1 MKLPALPLI
10 MVLLAS
16 GCTVLK
22 DKILVSTSTI
32 LGFEVAQNPASQA
45 YQMRFGYARYELAVV
60 PTNGVE
66 VLTEL
71 QFKNVT
77 GQGGLYQRMAVGKEA
92 IKQSLFVFAKDGN
105 GTLNPQ
111 VAETV
116 SKAITGI
123 PAANSSATAAKVPLA
138 EAYRSATDKTPFN
151 LVAQALGYISFEFFL
166 LNTNLSA
173 EQVQAA
179 RTALVNA
186 GVTLP

>member
-1 MKLPALPLI
+1 MA
-10 MVLLAS
+10 VSAA
-16 GCTVLK
+16 GCSVLK
-22 DKILVSTSTI
+22 DKILVSTSTV

-45 YQMRFGYARYELAVV
+45 YQMRFGYARAELAIV

-71 QFKNVT
+71 QFHNIT

-92 IKQSLFVFAKDGN
+92 IRQSLLMFSKDST

-116 SKAITGI
+116 SKAIAGI
-123 PAANSSATAAKVPLA
+123 PAVNGSATASKVPLA
-138 EAYRSATDKTPFN
+138 KAYKAATDKTPFN
-151 LVAQALGYISFEFFL
+151 LVAQNLGYLSFEFFL
-166 LNTNLSA
+166 LNTNLSV

-179 RTALVNA
+179 RDALKNA
-186 GVTLP
+186 GIILEP